1 MYGEMVLFSGNANPV
16 LAKAIGQSLG
26 QPLAP
31 TQVGRFSDGETRV
44 ELQANVRGRDVFLIQ
59 PTCAPVNDS
68 LMELL
73 IMAEACKRSSAG
85 RITAVIPY
93 FGYARQ
99 DRKVAPRAP
108 ITARLVAD
116 LLQAAGVERV
126 LTMDLHAGQIQG
138 FFDIPVDNLY
148 ARGLFFRHL
157 RDEVATDPEL
167 TVLVS
172 PDAGG
177 VERARGYASLLKCG
191 LAIIDKRRP
200 QANEAEIMHIVG
212 DVEGRRA
219 ILIDDMIDT
228 AGTMAKGARA
238 LMDHGA
244 SSVFA
249 LASHAVLSGPAVG
262 RLRESAFEKVIVTDS
277 IPLAPAAQACDK
289 IHVLSL
295 APLFAEAIRSIHFND
310 SISRLFLTSG
320 DD

>member
-16 LAKAIGQSLG
+16 LARAIGQSLG

-31 TQVGRFSDGETRV
+31 AQVGRFSDGETRV

-148 ARGLFFRHL
+148 ARGLFYRYL
-157 RDEVATDPEL
+157 RDEVATDPSR
-167 TVLVS
+167 TVMVS

-212 DVEGRRA
+212 DVEGLRA

-238 LMDHGA
+238 LLDHGA
-244 SSVFA
+244 SQVFA
-249 LASHAVLSGPAVG
+249 CASHAVLSGPAIE
-262 RLRESAFEKVIVTDS
+262 RLRASAFDKVFVTDS
-277 IPLAPAAQACDK
+277 IPLSPAAQACEK
-289 IHVLSL
+289 VHVLSV

-310 SISRLFLTSG
+310 SISRLFLTSA